1 MIVIEGPAIIFYGPA
16 FCAEPTATPSGS
28 TGTYADTI
36 DQKLGITESGVQ
48 VSIQNNIMPVNT
60 DDMGGTEGFPAEY
73 INMAATGSIR
83 GTLVDYDAGSTGDH
97 WKTVSENLELGL
109 YSIDRTY
116 DTFQTPNIGESYF
129 GKGHGFSL
137 KIAGNSSSFIFPR
150 CSLLDAPREFTLST
164 GVKKTTF
171 TFTAYP
177 IFNFVI
183 NNGVNTCTK
192 AFLYRKYDGGAEFAG
207 CHDAIGGFETTSNA
221 NQQIN
226 R

>member
-16 FCAEPTATPSGS
+16 FCAEPTATTSGS
-28 TGTYADTI
+28 STYADTI

-48 VSIQNNIMPVNT
+48 VSIQNNVMPVNT

-83 GTLVDYDAGSTGDH
+83 GTLVDYDAGGTGDK

-109 YSIDRTY
+109 FRLDRSL
-116 DTFQTPNIGESYF
+116 DTTQTPNIGESYF
-129 GKGHGFSL
+129 GKHHGFSL
-137 KIAGNSSSFIFPR
+137 KIAGNSASFIFPR
-150 CSLLDAPREFTLST
+150 CSLLDSPREFTLST

-171 TFTAYP
+171 SFTAYP
-177 IFNFVI
+177 IFEFAIVD
-183 NNGVNTCTK
+183 GVNSCTK
-192 AFLYRKYDGGAEFAG
+192 AFLYRKYEGGAEFAG
-207 CHDAIGGFETTSNA
+207 CHDAIGGYETTANA
-221 NQQIN
+221 NRQFN